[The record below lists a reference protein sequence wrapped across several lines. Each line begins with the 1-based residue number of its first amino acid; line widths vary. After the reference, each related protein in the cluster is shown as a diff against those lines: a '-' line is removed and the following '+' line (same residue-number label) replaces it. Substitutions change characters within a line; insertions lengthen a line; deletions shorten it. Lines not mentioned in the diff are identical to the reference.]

1 MKKTCSPALKLI
13 QIALLVNSYCLPALA
28 LAESEKSWEK
38 LMNEGTTALD
48 ANEYWKAEPLLK
60 RALNKANGI
69 GRDPMDLARSL
80 HELGR
85 LYAVRG
91 RFSEAEPYFEEELSI
106 KEKVLGEGCGLLIPS
121 MGSLVKFYLLHGTA
135 SKAPPLS
142 DTLLDWVEGKMREP
156 LNQASGKVTLKK
168 GQPLQGFA
176 GTAAPVMRDPLLE
189 WAITC
194 DDLGN
199 VYKAR
204 KEYDTADRYFKAA
217 LDMKSTVLGKQ
228 HLSLANS
235 YDSLGEICMEK
246 NEYKDAE
253 SYFRDAFDL
262 TYGIL
267 EPNSWQVYA
276 RLDKLARCLTKAGK
290 IEEAKQLYL
299 KAENLWK
306 NEPSKEGNSARALYA
321 LGNIYAEQK
330 DFNSAESTLRRALT
344 MSESFNG
351 PCSVSLVPYLQRY
364 AYVLYYLGRRGESDQ
379 YKARANTISGG

>member
-1 MKKTCSPALKLI
+1 MKKTCSPALRLLQFALI
-13 QIALLVNSYCLPALA
+13 VNSLCLPASA
-28 LAESEKSWEK
+28 LADPDKSWEK

-69 GRDPMDLARSL
+69 GHGGMDLAKSL
-80 HELGR
+80 GELGR

-142 DTLLDWVEGKMREP
+142 DTLLDWVEGKVREP
-156 LNQASGKVTLKK
+156 NNQASGKLTLKK
-168 GQPLQGFA
+168 GQPLVGYA

-235 YDSLGEICMEK
+235 YDSLAEICMEK
-246 NEYKDAE
+246 NELKDAE
-253 SYFRDAFDL
+253 SYFHDAFDL
-262 TYGIL
+262 TYQIL

-276 RLDKLARCLTKAGK
+276 RLDKLARCLTKEGK
-290 IEEAKQLYL
+290 IEEAKTLYL
-299 KAENLWK
+299 KAQELWK

-321 LGNIYAEQK
+321 LGNIYAEEK
-330 DFNSAESTLRRALT
+330 NFNAAESALRRALT
-344 MSESFNG
+344 LSETING
-351 PCSVSLVPYLQRY
+351 PNSISLVPYLQRY